1 VENNYQEHCE
11 NLRMLEQGYV
21 AVERT
26 LKGYISK
33 RDKHRT
39 IAFTRLLSLIIDSWI
54 EVRLMKLLHELN
66 AYSEIEKQ
74 KILHARTFEDQWLK
88 ALEVAYN
95 KAFLLNDNSP
105 ESKTAI
111 MQYFSLKNAIIGDIK
126 QSRELRNRIAHGQ
139 WRFAF
144 NGDCTRLNL
153 IITEKLEAQNIL
165 SLKFKLEL
173 FRILAQII
181 HDLAVSPETFSRDFE
196 KNYRIILNQKRN
208 GDQINYQKYIEKL
221 ALSYENSKK
230 KRFALHDEN
239 H

>member
-1 VENNYQEHCE
+1 
-11 NLRMLEQGYV
+11 MLEQGFI

-33 RDKHRT
+33 RDEHRT

-54 EVRLMKLLHELN
+54 EVRLMKLLHEVK
-66 AYSEIEKQ
+66 AYSEEEKL

-88 ALEVAYN
+88 ALEIAHN
-95 KAFLLNDNSP
+95 KAFPSNDNSL
-105 ESKTAI
+105 EYETAS
-111 MQYFSLKNAIIGDIK
+111 MQYFALKNTIIGDIK

-144 NGDCTRLNL
+144 NGDCSKLNPV
-153 IITEKLEAQNIL
+153 ITEKLEAQNIL

-173 FRILAQII
+173 FKILAQII
-181 HDLAVSPETFSRDFE
+181 HDLAVSPETFSRDFD

-208 GDQINYQKYIEKL
+208 SDQINYQKYVETL
-221 ALSYENSKK
+221 VLSYEIGKT
-230 KRFALHDEN
+230 KRLSQNET
-239 H
+239 